1 MAGMC
6 HMPVLDR
13 FYSAFVARDST
24 IMGTC
29 YADDARFS
37 DPAFPDLNAAEVRAM
52 WKLLVGRSNDL
63 RVKFKVVREDE
74 RSGICEWRAYY
85 TFSRTGRQVHN
96 IVRSEFVLRDGFIVQ
111 QRDSFDFWRW
121 SRQAL
126 GVTGYLLGWSPL
138 LKRKVQSTARD
149 ALERAMR

>member
-1 MAGMC
+1 ML

-13 FYSAFVARDST
+13 FYSAFVARDAT
-24 IMGTC
+24 TMGAC
-29 YADDARFS
+29 YADDARFN

-52 WKLLVGRSNDL
+52 WKMLIGRSNDL
-63 RVKFKVVREDE
+63 RVKFNVVHEDE
-74 RSGICEWRAYY
+74 RSGVCEWRAYY

-111 QRDSFDFWRW
+111 QQDRFDFWRW

-126 GVTGYLLGWSPL
+126 GVPGYLLGWSPL
-138 LKRKVQSTARD
+138 LKRRVQATAGE
-149 ALERAMR
+149 ALQRAMR